1 MKKEYY
7 LLLIIF
13 LLFIIYLLVPSATTN
28 TKKEEREEK
37 RAVFI
42 SYIEL
47 GNYLRGKDEE
57 TIKKTIDDMLDNVKN
72 FDFNMVILQV
82 RSFSDA
88 IYPSSIFPS
97 SRSIVNNEGDELP
110 FDILKYFIKKAHQK
124 DLELHAWINPYRIS
138 NDTDTSII
146 SKENPAYKLINTSSV
161 KVIDNVGIYYNP
173 ASSEVESLILDG
185 VEEIIKKYDVDG
197 IHFDDYFYPKSND
210 IDGTDYEKA
219 YKDNN
224 SLTLQEY
231 RLNTIS
237 SLIRKTYKLIKSYDK
252 SILFGI
258 SPDGNIDNNYN
269 SNYVDTRKFCTEEGY
284 LDYIMPQVYYG
295 FLNSTK
301 PFEDTVKSWNNLITN
316 DIDLIP
322 ALAFYKTG
330 NIDEFAKEG
339 VNEWVEYNNIIAR
352 EVMLSRELSNYS
364 GFALFRYDSIFG
376 NSLTETSFL
385 EKENLKNCD
394 LSGKMLQK

>member
-1 MKKEYY
+1 MPKDT
-7 LLLIIF
+7 L
-13 LLFIIYLLVPSATTN
+13 
-28 TKKEEREEK
+28 KEENSPKEILEK

-47 GNYLRGKDEE
+47 GNNLRGKSASDM
-57 TIKKTIDDMLDNVKN
+57 KNTIDNMLDTAKD
-72 FDFNMVILQV
+72 FGFNMIILQV

-88 IYPSSIFPS
+88 IYKSSIFPS
-97 SRSIVNNEGDELP
+97 SRSVVNTEGDELP

-146 SKENPAYKLINTSSV
+146 SKDNPAYELLNTSSV

-173 ASSEVESLILDG
+173 ASNEVESLILEG
-185 VEEIIKKYDVDG
+185 IEEIIKNYDVDG

-210 IDGTDYEKA
+210 IDSTDYEKA

-316 DIDLIP
+316 NIELIP

-330 NIDEFAKEG
+330 NIDKFAKEG

-352 EVMLSRELSNYS
+352 EVILSRKLSNYS
-364 GFALFRYDSIFG
+364 GFAIFRYDSIFG
-376 NSLTETSFL
+376 NNLTETSFL
-385 EKENLKNCD
+385 EKENLKNI
-394 LSGKMLQK
+394 LT

>member
-57 TIKKTIDDMLDNVKN
+57 TIKNAIDDMLDNVKN

-97 SRSIVNNEGDELP
+97 SRSVVNNEGDELP

-146 SKENPAYKLINTSSV
+146 SKENPAYKLLNTSSV

-173 ASSEVESLILDG
+173 ASSKVESLILDG
-185 VEEIIKKYDVDG
+185 IEEIIKNYDVDG

-210 IDGTDYEKA
+210 IDSTDYEKA

-252 SILFGI
+252 SLVFGI

-385 EKENLKNCD
+385 EKENLKNI
-394 LSGKMLQK
+394 LSK

>member
-1 MKKEYY
+1 MKKA
-7 LLLIIF
+7 
-13 LLFIIYLLVPSATTN
+13 SAT
-28 TKKEEREEK
+28 
-37 RAVFI
+37 VFQCCC
-42 SYIEL
+42 
-47 GNYLRGKDEE
+47 
-57 TIKKTIDDMLDNVKN
+57 
-72 FDFNMVILQV
+72 LQV
-82 RSFSDA
+82 LQPEVLLSDA
-88 IYPSSIFPS
+88 IYHSSIFPS
-97 SRSIVNNEGDELP
+97 SRSVVNNEGDELP

-146 SKENPAYKLINTSSV
+146 SKENPAYKLLNTSSV

-185 VEEIIKKYDVDG
+185 IEEIIKNYDVDG

-210 IDGTDYEKA
+210 IDSTDYEKA

-252 SILFGI
+252 SLVFGI

-284 LDYIMPQVYYG
+284 LDYIMAQVYYG
-295 FLNSTK
+295 LLNSTK

-339 VNEWVEYNNIIAR
+339 VNEWVEYNNVIAR

-376 NSLTETSFL
+376 NNLTETSFL
-385 EKENLKNCD
+385 EKENLKNI
-394 LSGKMLQK
+394 LSK

>member
-146 SKENPAYKLINTSSV
+146 SKENPAYKLLNTSSV

-385 EKENLKNCD
+385 EKENLKNI
-394 LSGKMLQK
+394 LSK

>member
-385 EKENLKNCD
+385 EKENLKNI
-394 LSGKMLQK
+394 LSK

>member
-97 SRSIVNNEGDELP
+97 SRSVVNNEGDELP
-110 FDILKYFIKKAHQK
+110 FDILKYFIKKAHKK

-146 SKENPAYKLINTSSV
+146 SKENPAYKLLNTSSV

-185 VEEIIKKYDVDG
+185 IEEIIKNYDVDG

-210 IDGTDYEKA
+210 IDSTDYEKA

-237 SLIRKTYKLIKSYDK
+237 SLIRKTYKLIKSCDK

-376 NSLTETSFL
+376 NNLTETSFL
-385 EKENLKNCD
+385 EKENLKNI
-394 LSGKMLQK
+394 LSK

>member
-57 TIKKTIDDMLDNVKN
+57 TIKRTIDDMLDNVKN

-88 IYPSSIFPS
+88 IYHSSIFPS
-97 SRSIVNNEGDELP
+97 SRSVVNNEGDELP

-146 SKENPAYKLINTSSV
+146 SKENPAYKLLNTSSV

-185 VEEIIKKYDVDG
+185 IEEIIKNYDVDG

-210 IDGTDYEKA
+210 IDSTDYEKA

-385 EKENLKNCD
+385 EKENLKNI
-394 LSGKMLQK
+394 LSK

>member
-1 MKKEYY
+1 MKREYY

-13 LLFIIYLLVPSATTN
+13 LLVILYIFVPKDTL
-28 TKKEEREEK
+28 KEENSPEEIPEK

-47 GNYLRGKDEE
+47 GNNLRGKSATDM
-57 TIKKTIDDMLDNVKN
+57 KNTIDNMLDTAKD
-72 FDFNMVILQV
+72 FGFNMIILQV

-88 IYPSSIFPS
+88 IYKSSIFPS
-97 SRSIVNNEGDELP
+97 SRSVVNTEGDELP

-138 NDTDTSII
+138 NDTDTRII
-146 SKENPAYKLINTSSV
+146 SKENPAYKLLNTSSV

-173 ASSEVESLILDG
+173 ASNEVESLILDG
-185 VEEIIKKYDVDG
+185 IEEIIKNYDVDG

-210 IDGTDYEKA
+210 IDSTDYEKA

-224 SLTLQEY
+224 SLTLQEF

-237 SLIRKTYKLIKSYDK
+237 SLIKKTYKLIKSYDK
-252 SILFGI
+252 SLVFGI

-316 DIDLIP
+316 NIELIP

-330 NIDEFAKEG
+330 NIDQFAKAG

-352 EVMLSRELSNYS
+352 EVMLSRKLSNYS
-364 GFALFRYDSIFG
+364 GFAIFRYESVFG
-376 NSLTETSFL
+376 NNLTTTSFL
-385 EKENLKNCD
+385 EKENLKNI
-394 LSGKMLQK
+394 LS

>member
-97 SRSIVNNEGDELP
+97 SRSVVNNEGDELP

-146 SKENPAYKLINTSSV
+146 SKENPAYKLLNTSSV

-173 ASSEVESLILDG
+173 ASSEVESLILEG
-185 VEEIIKKYDVDG
+185 VEEIIKNYDVDG

-210 IDGTDYEKA
+210 IDSTDYEKA

-284 LDYIMPQVYYG
+284 IDYIMPQVYYG

-301 PFEDTVKSWNNLITN
+301 PFEETIKSWNNLITN

-376 NSLTETSFL
+376 NNLTETSFL
-385 EKENLKNCD
+385 EKENLKNI
-394 LSGKMLQK
+394 LSK